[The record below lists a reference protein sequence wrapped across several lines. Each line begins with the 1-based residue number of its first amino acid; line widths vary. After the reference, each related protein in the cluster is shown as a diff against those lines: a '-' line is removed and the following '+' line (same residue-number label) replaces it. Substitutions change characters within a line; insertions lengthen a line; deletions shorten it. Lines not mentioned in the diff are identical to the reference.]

1 MKRCLEDGVGSY
13 GSYNTFSG
21 LVSCLFN
28 GLIINGMEIRG
39 MNSEDTW
46 NSP

>member
-1 MKRCLEDGVGSY
+1 MKRCLEDGVGGY

-21 LVSCLFN
+21 LVSCLFKD
-28 GLIINGMEIRG
+28 LIINEMEIRG
-39 MNSEDTW
+39 MNSEDRW

>member
-1 MKRCLEDGVGSY
+1 MKRCLDGVGSY
-13 GSYNTFSG
+13 DIYNTFSG
-21 LVSCLFN
+21 LVSGLFN
-28 GLIINGMEIRG
+28 DLIINGMEIHG